1 MQKVCSPIDEQD
13 NTLERSTLADLFR
26 PTRDKSFELK
36 RTQSCT
42 DPPAQIHTQADEAH
56 SPFVKLTRLPF
67 IEDHVTELKQSSC
80 FVYSIKGRTF
90 MSLQPNQEDLSDS
103 FFSLEYRDNAADT
116 THHSN
121 SSHQTSV
128 TSTSECALSGKH
140 SWGQLED
147 NLVEDMN
154 YVTLN
159 GTSVE
164 DLELEDPVCFYRQ
177 AWDFEEEGND
187 EFSAELF
194 SDAEK
199 DKAFVCPVALKKL
212 MSGQDEALLMDI
224 SFNVCIYLIKID
236 LYSITH
242 MKECK
247 QVPFLFFSLMYW

>member
-1 MQKVCSPIDEQD
+1 MQKVWSPIDKQD

-42 DPPAQIHTQADEAH
+42 DPPTQIHTQTDEAH

-67 IEDHVTELKQSSC
+67 IEDHVTKLKQSSC
-80 FVYSIKGRTF
+80 FVYSIKGHTCMF
-90 MSLQPNQEDLSDS
+90 MQPNQDLSDS
-103 FFSLEYRDNAADT
+103 FFRLEYRDNAADT

-121 SSHQTSV
+121 SSYQTSV
-128 TSTSECALSGKH
+128 TSTSERALSGRH
-140 SWGQLED
+140 SRGQLED
-147 NLVEDMN
+147 NLVEDVNDVM
-154 YVTLN
+154 LN

-164 DLELEDPVCFYRQ
+164 DLELEDPVCFYQQ

-199 DKAFVCPVALKKL
+199 DTAFVCPVAFKKL

-224 SFNVCIYLIKID
+224 SFNVCIYLTAQK
-236 LYSITH
+236 
-242 MKECK
+242 
-247 QVPFLFFSLMYW
+247 

>member
-26 PTRDKSFELK
+26 PTLDKNFELK

-42 DPPAQIHTQADEAH
+42 DPPNQIHTQTDEAH

-80 FVYSIKGRTF
+80 FVYSIKGRTCI
-90 MSLQPNQEDLSDS
+90 SLQQEDLSDS
-103 FFSLEYRDNAADT
+103 FSSLEYRDNAADT

-121 SSHQTSV
+121 SSYQTSV
-128 TSTSECALSGKH
+128 ASPSECALSGRH
-140 SWGQLED
+140 SGGQLED
-147 NLVEDMN
+147 NLVEDKN
-154 YVTLN
+154 DVTPN

-164 DLELEDPVCFYRQ
+164 DLELEDPVCFYQQ

-187 EFSAELF
+187 EFSTEIF

-199 DKAFVCPVALKKL
+199 DKAFVCPVAFKKL

-224 SFNVCIYLIKID
+224 SFNVCIYLMAQID

-247 QVPFLFFSLMYW
+247 QVPFLFFSLLYW